1 VLELGPGADREYAV
15 VTAVQGPVDLTL
27 PGTVALRTP
36 LAFAHRQADGPA
48 RRVVESAPGASAA
61 LTRAAFAEDQVAFV
75 DDPSALLDDG
85 PVRVAD
91 ADPTR
96 VEYHVARR
104 ARATTDAAGYYRL
117 GPIGRTS
124 TVTVH
129 VTPPVGPAP
138 GDVVHIVSHGTPEN
152 VLNLRA

>member
-1 VLELGPGADREYAV
+1 VG
-15 VTAVQGPVDLTL
+15 
-27 PGTVALRTP
+27 LRTP
-36 LAFAHRQADGPA
+36 LAFPHRQADGPA
-48 RRVVESAPGASAA
+48 RLVVEDAPGPSAG
-61 LTRAAFAEDQVAFV
+61 LTAAAFAEDRVAFV
-75 DDPSALLDDG
+75 DDPSALPGDG

-91 ADPTR
+91 TDAAR

-129 VTPPVGPAP
+129 VTPPVGPPP